1 VSEETWRY
9 LLTVEGRP
17 VELTDGEATFGRSR
31 TSTIRLDHESVS
43 RSHAL
48 LTLHRGDVTIRD
60 LNSSNGTW
68 IGGRRITGEMSL
80 ADGARVQLGA
90 AVVELKIV
98 SPQVPSE
105 RTALLDS
112 SSQPPAAGPAPVRA
126 EPEPPVPEPPPPAG
140 PSPDA
145 STQVPFT
152 SSDLFTDIDRQAR
165 EAAGNPAIHEDVF
178 TGGKEFPAGPAV
190 PLPPAPEQ
198 LPPPASAADV
208 PLAIGGPGLSQPA
221 APSEESRGAAPPP
234 ELQKTGSLVAR
245 LVASIVDGVI
255 LSAMDLLLFSPAAV
269 ILYFRP
275 TLQSVSAASDPL
287 LGGIGIL
294 CFVLAFVA
302 NILYTAGLW
311 AMRGRTPGK
320 ALLGLAIVRRGGR
333 KGDGIGWNA
342 ALLRFL
348 VMILGAVPLGVG
360 WWMAA
365 FRKDRRALHD
375 VAAGTW
381 VVRKR

>member
-48 LTLHRGDVTIRD
+48 LTLQRGGVTIRD

-68 IGGRRITGEMSL
+68 IGGRRITGETNL

-90 AVVELKIV
+90 AVVVLKIV

-112 SSQPPAAGPAPVRA
+112 SSQPPAAEPAPVRA
-126 EPEPPVPEPPPPAG
+126 EPEPFVPEPSPPAG
-140 PSPDA
+140 PPPA
-145 STQVPFT
+145 VTQVPLT
-152 SSDLFTDIDRQAR
+152 ASNLFTDIDRQAR
-165 EAAGNPAIHEDVF
+165 EAADSAIHEDVL
-178 TGGKEFPAGPAV
+178 TGGTELPRGPRPV
-190 PLPPAPEQ
+190 VPPAPEA
-198 LPPPASAADV
+198 LASPSSAADV
-208 PLAIGGPGLSQPA
+208 SLAIGGSELPRPA
-221 APSEESRGAAPPP
+221 APPDLR
-234 ELQKTGSLVAR
+234 KTGSLLAR
-245 LVASIVDGVI
+245 FAAVLVDSVI
-255 LSAMDLLLFSPAAV
+255 LSAMDVLLFSPAFL

-275 TLQSVSAASDPL
+275 SLQAGSAASDPL
-287 LGGIGIL
+287 LGGIGVL
-294 CFVLAFVA
+294 CSVLALVA

-320 ALLGLAIVRRGGR
+320 ALLGLAIVRLGGR
-333 KGDGIGWNA
+333 TGDGIGWNA
-342 ALLRFL
+342 ALVRFL
-348 VMILGAVPLGVG
+348 VMAVGAVPLGLG
-360 WWMAA
+360 WWMAV
-365 FRKDRRALHD
+365 FRRDRRALHD
-375 VAAGTW
+375 LAARTV